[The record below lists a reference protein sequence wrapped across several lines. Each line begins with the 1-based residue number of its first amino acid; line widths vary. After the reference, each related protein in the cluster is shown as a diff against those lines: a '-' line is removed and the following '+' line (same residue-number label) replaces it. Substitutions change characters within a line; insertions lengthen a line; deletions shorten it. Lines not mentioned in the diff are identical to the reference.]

1 MQFVIGHVLQA
12 AYQEAALI
20 LFFLTLFKDQMTI
33 NYDTMMRRA
42 PPGDWWNE
50 VELNATKY

>member
-1 MQFVIGHVLQA
+1 VIGHVLQA

-20 LFFLTLFKDQMTI
+20 PFFSTLFKDQMTI